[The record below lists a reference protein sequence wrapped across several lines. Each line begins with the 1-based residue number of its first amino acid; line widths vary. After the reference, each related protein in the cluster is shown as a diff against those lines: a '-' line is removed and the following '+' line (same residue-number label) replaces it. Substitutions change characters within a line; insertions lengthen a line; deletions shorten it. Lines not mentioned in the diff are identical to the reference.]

1 MENEKDTIKRM
12 KLDMAYIA
20 ETIRNA
26 TNLNEA
32 KEVLSTAVLRNL
44 PDCSE
49 EIKNYIHNA
58 EVFDT
63 DDECY
68 RCMGSGF
75 ILVYDYNSKTKQFDD
90 VEVVCT
96 TCEGSGKIEK
106 SKREEFFKSWK
117 KYKEKR

>member
-32 KEVLSTAVLRNL
+32 KAVLSTAAVLRNL

-49 EIKNYIHNA
+49 EIKNYIHNN
-58 EVFDT
+58 VGGI
-63 DDECY
+63 Y
-68 RCMGSGF
+68 
-75 ILVYDYNSKTKQFDD
+75 Y
-90 VEVVCT
+90 T
-96 TCEGSGKIEK
+96 TNENDSVL
-106 SKREEFFKSWK
+106 
-117 KYKEKR
+117 

>member
-12 KLDMAYIA
+12 KLDIYSIA

-32 KEVLSTAVLRNL
+32 KAVLFTAAVLRNL

-49 EIKNYIHNA
+49 EIKNYIHNS

-75 ILVYDYNSKTKQFDD
+75 IIVYDYNSETKQFDD

-106 SKREEFFKSWK
+106 SKRKEFFKFWK
-117 KYKEKR
+117 KYNEK